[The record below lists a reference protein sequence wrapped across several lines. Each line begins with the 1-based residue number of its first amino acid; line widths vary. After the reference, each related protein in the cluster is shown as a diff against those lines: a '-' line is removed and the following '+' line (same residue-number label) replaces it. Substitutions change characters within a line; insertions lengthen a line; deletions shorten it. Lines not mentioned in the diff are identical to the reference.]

1 MRGRDGEGGRGS
13 GEEGGE
19 EGEEEEMPTEA
30 VAAAA
35 VTSRLVFLITP
46 DPGRAE
52 EEELLS
58 DVSIM
63 TRLCTEVRIVY
74 PARKT
79 STARREDEGKYGRVF
94 ASGHFPPREQGG
106 NRKAR

>member
-1 MRGRDGEGGRGS
+1 MHAVINDCSKNSQAILGWKNGRRQRRGHKSDGVAEQRGMEVP
-13 GEEGGE
+13 GEEKQKKRSP
-19 EGEEEEMPTEA
+19 EGSRERGEA

-35 VTSRLVFLITP
+35 VTSRFVFLITP

-63 TRLCTEVRIVY
+63 TYLCT
-74 PARKT
+74 
-79 STARREDEGKYGRVF
+79 
-94 ASGHFPPREQGG
+94 PRYV
-106 NRKAR
+106 